1 MKVHELRDTHAMRSE
16 ASVVLYDD
24 RCVER
29 AVKEGQARRAR
40 SLCASAIYDKVANL
54 QLWKL

>member
-1 MKVHELRDTHAMRSE
+1 MRSE